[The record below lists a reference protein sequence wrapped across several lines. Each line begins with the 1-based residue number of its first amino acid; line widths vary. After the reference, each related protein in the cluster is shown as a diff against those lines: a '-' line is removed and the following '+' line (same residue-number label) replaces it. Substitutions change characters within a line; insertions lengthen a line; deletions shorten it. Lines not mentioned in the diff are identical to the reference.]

1 MSQITEEQVKHVALL
16 SKLEFSENEVKSFT
30 DTFGKIIDMVEM
42 LDEVDGEG
50 VPFTMN
56 VADNLN
62 FMRDDVA
69 EKGLDREKLMAA
81 VPEKEDGF
89 IKVPAMLS
97 VGGDALCHTITNQSK
112 SLMSYL

>member
-62 FMRDDVA
+62 FMREDVA
-69 EKGLDREKLMAA
+69 EKGLDRENSWQPFLKRKTALSKFQQCFLM
-81 VPEKEDGF
+81 EE
-89 IKVPAMLS
+89 MLN
-97 VGGDALCHTITNQSK
+97 VIQ
-112 SLMSYL
+112 

>member
-30 DTFGKIIDMVEM
+30 VTFGKIIDMVEM
-42 LDEVDGEG
+42 LDEVDTDG

-62 FMRDDVA
+62 FMREDVA
-69 EKGLDREKLMAA
+69 EKGLDRENSWQLFLKRRRLY
-81 VPEKEDGF
+81 
-89 IKVPAMLS
+89 
-97 VGGDALCHTITNQSK
+97 QS
-112 SLMSYL
+112 SSNAF

>member
-62 FMRDDVA
+62 FMREDVA

-81 VPEKEDGF
+81 VPEKEAGF

-97 VGGDALCHTITNQSK
+97 DGGDA
-112 SLMSYL
+112 

>member
-56 VADNLN
+56 VQIISTSCVKMWQKKDLTVKNSWQPFLKKKTALSKFQQCFLMEEMLN
-62 FMRDDVA
+62 V
-69 EKGLDREKLMAA
+69 
-81 VPEKEDGF
+81 
-89 IKVPAMLS
+89 I
-97 VGGDALCHTITNQSK
+97 Q
-112 SLMSYL
+112 

>member
-30 DTFGKIIDMVEM
+30 DTFGKIN
-42 LDEVDGEG
+42 EVDGEG

-62 FMRDDVA
+62 FMREDVA

-97 VGGDALCHTITNQSK
+97 DGGDA
-112 SLMSYL
+112 

>member
-30 DTFGKIIDMVEM
+30 DTFGKIIDM
-42 LDEVDGEG
+42 DEVDGEG

-62 FMRDDVA
+62 FMREDVA

-97 VGGDALCHTITNQSK
+97 DGGDA
-112 SLMSYL
+112 

>member
-42 LDEVDGEG
+42 LD
-50 VPFTMN
+50 

-62 FMRDDVA
+62 FMREDVA

-97 VGGDALCHTITNQSK
+97 DGGDA
-112 SLMSYL
+112 